1 MSAVPFIDA
10 ASVEGL
16 FGWNDAIAA
25 IERGHRGPA
34 PRMDDLFIET
44 ANGNGLLNRA
54 AWIEGIGLGLKSV
67 SIFPANPSRT
77 PSMPTVQGFF
87 SLFDEGTGQ
96 PLALI
101 DGPLITHWKTAADSL
116 LATRLLARS
125 DAKTLLII
133 GAGTLAGSLLDAY
146 SHAMPGLEAIQVYAR
161 DRSKAEA
168 LVRGNT
174 LASTV
179 DDLDAAVGNADIIST
194 ATSATTPILFGAGV
208 PEGCHVDLVGA
219 YARHN
224 READDE
230 LLRRGSLFVDAR
242 ETTIE
247 HIGELATPV
256 ASGVIDASAVR
267 GDLRE
272 LVAGGVGR
280 RADAEI
286 TVFKNGGGAHLDL
299 MIAGLIYERWNSART
314 PHTAR

>member
-25 IERGHRGPA
+25 IERGHLGPV

-44 ANGNGLLNRA
+44 ANANGLLNRA
-54 AWIEGIGLGLKSV
+54 AWVEGVGLGLKSV
-67 SIFPANPSRT
+67 SIFPANPSRSL
-77 PSMPTVQGFF
+77 PLPTVQGFF
-87 SLFDEGTGQ
+87 SLFDEGTGE

-125 DAKTLLII
+125 DARTLLII
-133 GAGTLAGSLLDAY
+133 GAGTLAASLLDAY
-146 SHAMPGLEAIQVYAR
+146 THALPGLEAIQVYAR

-168 LVRGNT
+168 LVHGNAF
-174 LASTV
+174 ASV
-179 DDLDAAVGNADIIST
+179 AEDFDISVSGADIIST
-194 ATSATTPILFGAGV
+194 ATSATSPILFGARV
-208 PEGCHVDLVGA
+208 PEGCHIDLVGS

-242 ETTIE
+242 ETTID
-247 HIGELATPV
+247 HIGELTIPI

-272 LVAGGVGR
+272 LVAGDVGR
-280 RADAEI
+280 CADAEI

-299 MIAGLIYERWNSART
+299 LIAGLIYGRWRSART
-314 PHTAR
+314 PHSTR